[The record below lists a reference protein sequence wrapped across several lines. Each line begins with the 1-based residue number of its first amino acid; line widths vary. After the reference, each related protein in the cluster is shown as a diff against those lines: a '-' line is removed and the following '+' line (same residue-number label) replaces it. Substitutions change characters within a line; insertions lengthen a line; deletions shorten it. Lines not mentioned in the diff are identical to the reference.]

1 METGQQVVKATLP
14 DGTVVRLEART
25 AGSTQE
31 DVSAL
36 SETLK
41 FEGVVNAVESIS
53 SAMTKALAS
62 VKPDKA
68 TVEFGVDVA
77 VESGALTALLV
88 KGKGTATLTVTLE
101 WQSKGA
107 PAPAE

>member
-1 METGQQVVKATLP
+1 METGQQVVKAKLP

-25 AGSTQE
+25 VGSIQE

-36 SETLK
+36 SDALK
-41 FEGVVNAVESIS
+41 FEGVVQAVESIS
-53 SAMTKALAS
+53 TAMTTALAR

-77 VESGALTALLV
+77 VEAGGLTALLV
-88 KGKGTATLTVTLE
+88 KGTGTATLTVTLE
-101 WQSKGA
+101 WESGSG
-107 PAPAE
+107 PAPPE